1 MVRLDRKMKH
11 HDEFRAE
18 PGIYF
23 LCNDQGLV
31 LYVGRANNLRA
42 RLAKHEA
49 DHDVVRPWISFFNE
63 HFECLNV
70 RIRKAVQRT
79 DVASFETISRMIA
92 WPLAIIG
99 SKQAIDCCY
108 DTVDSIKSDRCSPGE
123 LDLEEVKQIRRLK
136 PPFNYHYNDGVAES
150 DRWKYFPAKYLKS
163 KGLSNLVSHYTRM
176 FAMQT
181 LGEN

>member
-1 MVRLDRKMKH
+1 MKH

-31 LYVGRANNLRA
+31 LYVGKANNLRA

-49 DHDVVRPWISFFNE
+49 DHDVVRSWISFFDE
-63 HFECLNV
+63 HFERLNI
-70 RIRKAVQRT
+70 RIRKAAQRRDAT
-79 DVASFETISRMIA
+79 SFDTISRLIA
-92 WPLAIIG
+92 RPLAIIG

-108 DTVDSIKSDRCSPGE
+108 DAVDSIKSDRCLPGE
-123 LDLEEVKQIRRLK
+123 LDLEEFKHIRSLK
-136 PPFNYHYNDGVAES
+136 PPFNYQYNGEVADS
-150 DRWKYFPAKYLKS
+150 DRWKYFPAKYIKS
-163 KGLSNLVSHYTRM
+163 KALSNLVSHYTRR

>member
-1 MVRLDRKMKH
+1 MPFDRKMKH
-11 HDEFRAE
+11 HDEFRTE

-23 LCNDQGLV
+23 LYNKQGLV
-31 LYVGRANNLRA
+31 LYVGKANNLRA

-49 DHDVVRPWISFFNE
+49 DHDVVRSWISFFDE
-63 HFECLNV
+63 HFERLNIRV
-70 RIRKAVQRT
+70 RKAAQCG
-79 DVASFETISRMIA
+79 DVTSFDAISRIMA

-108 DTVDSIKSDRCSPGE
+108 DTVDSIKSDRCSPEE
-123 LDLEEVKQIRRLK
+123 LDLEEFKHIRSLK
-136 PPFNYHYNDGVAES
+136 PSFNFQYNGEVADS

-163 KGLSNLVSHYTRM
+163 KALSNLVSHYVRR

>member
-1 MVRLDRKMKH
+1 MKH

-23 LCNDQGLV
+23 LYNKQGLV
-31 LYVGRANNLRA
+31 LYIGKANNLRA
-42 RLAKHEA
+42 RLAKHDA
-49 DHDVVRPWISFFNE
+49 DHDLVRSWISFFDE
-63 HFECLNV
+63 HFERLNI
-70 RIRKAVQRT
+70 RIRKAVQHA
-79 DVASFETISRMIA
+79 DVISFETISRTIA
-92 WPLAIIG
+92 WPLAIIE

-108 DTVDSIKSDRCSPGE
+108 DTVDSIKSDRCSSEE
-123 LDLEEVKQIRRLK
+123 LDLEEIKQIRSLK
-136 PPFNYHYNDGVAES
+136 PPFNYRYNDEVAES

-176 FAMQT
+176 FAMQR

>member
-1 MVRLDRKMKH
+1 MVPVDVKIKH

-23 LCNDQGLV
+23 LYNKQGLV
-31 LYVGRANNLRA
+31 LYVGKANNLRA

-49 DHDVVRPWISFFNE
+49 DHDIVRSWISFFDE
-63 HFECLNV
+63 HFEHLNI
-70 RIRKAVQRT
+70 RIRKAAQRT
-79 DVASFETISRMIA
+79 DVASFDRISRIIA
-92 WPLAIIG
+92 WPLAIIE

-108 DTVDSIKSDRCSPGE
+108 DTVNSIKSDTCWPGE
-123 LDLEEVKQIRRLK
+123 LDLEEIKHIRSLK
-136 PPFNYHYNDGVAES
+136 PPFNYQYNVEVAES

-163 KGLSNLVSHYTRM
+163 KALSNLVSHHTRRL
-176 FAMQT
+176 AMQT